1 LIGLEV
7 GNVGLWPAKTFVWR
21 RLTQAWRNGG
31 QLVMLS
37 MAKLMKTFG
46 KVPINVSKL
55 KSIDPVV
62 GIHFFFHGGAPSAR
76 PCVAPYT

>member
-1 LIGLEV
+1 
-7 GNVGLWPAKTFVWR
+7 
-21 RLTQAWRNGG
+21 
-31 QLVMLS
+31 MLS
-37 MAKLMKTFG
+37 MAKLIKTFG

-62 GIHFFFHGGAPSAR
+62 GTHFFFHSGARSAR

>member
-1 LIGLEV
+1 
-7 GNVGLWPAKTFVWR
+7 
-21 RLTQAWRNGG
+21 
-31 QLVMLS
+31 MLS

-55 KSIDPVV
+55 KSIDQVV
-62 GIHFFFHGGAPSAR
+62 GIHFFSHSGAPSAR

>member
-1 LIGLEV
+1 
-7 GNVGLWPAKTFVWR
+7 
-21 RLTQAWRNGG
+21 
-31 QLVMLS
+31 MLS

-62 GIHFFFHGGAPSAR
+62 GIHFFFRSGAPSAR
-76 PCVAPYT
+76 SCVAPYT

>member
-1 LIGLEV
+1 
-7 GNVGLWPAKTFVWR
+7 
-21 RLTQAWRNGG
+21 
-31 QLVMLS
+31 MLS

-62 GIHFFFHGGAPSAR
+62 GIHFFFHSGAPSVR

>member
-1 LIGLEV
+1 
-7 GNVGLWPAKTFVWR
+7 
-21 RLTQAWRNGG
+21 
-31 QLVMLS
+31 MLS

-46 KVPINVSKL
+46 KAPLNVSKV

-62 GIHFFFHGGAPSAR
+62 GIYFFFHSGAPSAR